1 MQTARTTVLLVT
13 GNAAEAGAEA
23 EDANGHTHAV
33 HGDVKTALTTGALV
47 SRSVAGAAVAEEER
61 LELPVIGIA
70 AEELVEANG
79 LQGALI
85 QAANSRGDRQ
95 NACLIMRHLAQFL
108 TRLGLLFSRPLL
120 REILF
125 GRVVP
130 DAGSATCSRRQ
141 PAEK

>member
-1 MQTARTTVLLVT
+1 MLVT
-13 GNAAEAGAEA
+13 ENAAEAGVEA

-47 SRSVAGAAVAEEER
+47 SRSVAGAAVEEEEQ
-61 LELPVIGIA
+61 ELPAIGTA